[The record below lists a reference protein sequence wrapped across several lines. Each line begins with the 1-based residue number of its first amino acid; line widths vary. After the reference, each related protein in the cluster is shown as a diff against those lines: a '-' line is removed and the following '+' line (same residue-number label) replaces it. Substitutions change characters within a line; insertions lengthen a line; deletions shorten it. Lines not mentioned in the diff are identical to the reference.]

1 MTSATNVIHLSAAST
16 ILSYSQYF
24 VTQKELLTT
33 HMLLLNASTTM
44 LRLRPLL
51 SRHASRTS
59 RSCFFVNNNGSSIST
74 TKQQHQQQ
82 HRRNIHIEK
91 KINELG
97 IELPAAPMPKAN
109 YNIICLPPGDDN
121 IMYVSG
127 HLPIKVR
134 LCV

>member
-1 MTSATNVIHLSAAST
+1 MLS
-16 ILSYSQYF
+16 
-24 VTQKELLTT
+24 
-33 HMLLLNASTTM
+33 NASTTM

-59 RSCFFVNNNGSSIST
+59 RSCFFAAVNNNNGSSIST
-74 TKQQHQQQ
+74 TKQQHHQQQ
-82 HRRNIHIEK
+82 HRRNVHIEK

>member
-1 MTSATNVIHLSAAST
+1 M
-16 ILSYSQYF
+16 
-24 VTQKELLTT
+24 
-33 HMLLLNASTTM
+33 LNATTKM
-44 LRLRPLL
+44 LRPLLL
-51 SRHASRTS
+51 SRHASRVS
-59 RSCFFVNNNGSSIST
+59 YRSCFAAVSTNNGSSINNSS
-74 TKQQHQQQ
+74 KQQQ

-127 HLPIKVR
+127 HLPIKV
-134 LCV
+134 CVYDVS